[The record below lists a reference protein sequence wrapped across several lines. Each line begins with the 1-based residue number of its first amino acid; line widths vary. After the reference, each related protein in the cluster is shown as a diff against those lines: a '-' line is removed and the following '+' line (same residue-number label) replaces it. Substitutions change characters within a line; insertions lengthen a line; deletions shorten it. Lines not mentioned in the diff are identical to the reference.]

1 MKLLAT
7 AVLSTVLLGGCASWF
22 GGEQANQPT
31 PLHAIKAEQKL
42 AIKWSED
49 IGDTSR
55 GGFTP
60 LYRNG
65 NVIVANSEGSIR
77 VLDATSGRTF
87 SRWDLRKTELTGGV
101 AADDSSIYVGTGDG
115 SLLAIDR
122 SNGKARWRQ
131 SLTSIALEAP
141 VLVGQ
146 VLVVHTNDG
155 RLTGFDVQDGK
166 QLWSVSRS
174 LPQLIVRNTASLSA
188 VGNEALLSGQAGG
201 RLQAL
206 RPNNGDVLWDVAVAN
221 PRGASELERVTDV
234 VSRPVFDH
242 GQICAAAYQGRVACF
257 DARSGNLMWA
267 RELSSSQGLAV
278 DDQRLYATADDGSV
292 WAFDRGTGRNLWKL
306 DDLKYRNVSG
316 PALIGGNVLV
326 VDGEGYAHLINA
338 GDGRLVGRHKVGT
351 DALTAQPVSLGDT
364 VLLQGSSGRLALV
377 SLG

>member
-7 AVLSTVLLGGCASWF
+7 AVVSSLLLAGCASWF
-22 GGEQANQPT
+22 GGEPINQPT
-31 PLHAIKAEQKL
+31 PLHAIKSEQKL
-42 AIKWSED
+42 AVKWSSD
-49 IGDTSR
+49 IGDTSH

-65 NVIVANSEGSIR
+65 NVIVANAEGTIR
-77 VLDATSGRTF
+77 VLDSTTGSTT
-87 SRWDLRKTELTGGV
+87 SRWDLKKTELTGGV
-101 AADDSSIYVGTGDG
+101 AVDDGSVYVGAEDG

-122 SNGKARWRQ
+122 SNGKVRWRQ

-146 VLVVHTNDG
+146 VLVVRTNDG
-155 RLTGFDVQDGK
+155 RLTGFDPQDGK
-166 QLWSVSRS
+166 QLWSVSRT
-174 LPQLIVRNTASLSA
+174 LPQLIARNTASLLA
-188 VGNEALLSGQAGG
+188 VGNDAVLSGQAGG
-201 RLQAL
+201 HLQAL
-206 RPNNGDVLWDVAVAN
+206 RPTSGDVLWDVTVAN
-221 PRGASELERVTDV
+221 PRGATELERVTDI

-257 DARSGNLMWA
+257 DARSGSLMWA
-267 RELSSSQGLAV
+267 RDLSSSQGLAV
-278 DDQRLYATADDGSV
+278 DASRLYATADDGSV
-292 WAFDRGTGRNLWKL
+292 WAFDRATGRNLWKL

-316 PALIGGNVLV
+316 PAVLGNTVLV
-326 VDGEGYAHLINA
+326 VDGEGYAHLINSE
-338 GDGRLVGRHKVGT
+338 DGRLVGRQKVGT